1 MPNLQEIVVVNNGY
15 LATPVEE
22 ESLIQLGAMYDDVI
36 ENHDY
41 NWPEYAAWDANVYPD
56 FLVMMAEHGL
66 AFMWEYVLTEDFS
79 YFAYN
84 FPTEESPNNLVHF
97 RTGKRK
103 KKPRVSKKLLKQYE
117 STSAA
122 NELLFRLGTKPH
134 GVNQSSTN

>member
-1 MPNLQEIVVVNNGY
+1 MQEIQAIVTINHGF
-15 LATPVEE
+15 LATPITE
-22 ESLIQLGAMYDDVI
+22 ESLIALGVLHDDVL
-36 ENHDY
+36 EDHDY
-41 NWPEYAAWDANVYPD
+41 AWLEYAAWDSNVYPD
-56 FLVMMAEHGL
+56 YLNEMAKQGL

-84 FPTEESPNNLVHF
+84 FPTEESPNNLVHY

-103 KKPRVSKKLLKQYE
+103 TKPRVSKKLLKQYE